1 MRSEVA
7 DKLESVHKAA
17 CSDWFTFDE
26 VADMV
31 FCELSRDELRF
42 LFKELLADGCFHLR
56 DVVEFLRG
64 ENDAS

>member
-1 MRSEVA
+1 MR
-7 DKLESVHKAA
+7 
-17 CSDWFTFDE
+17 FE